1 MRRWTGFFL
10 GSPRR
15 AVITLSFLAILGAI
29 HHFAPGT
36 LSTIAN
42 GVVGELSPLLS
53 MLFYYG
59 LVFFF
64 IFLGLRT
71 MFRPFCRERGAR
83 R

>member
-1 MRRWTGFFL
+1 MRRWIRFFL

-15 AVITLSFLAILGAI
+15 AVVKLSFLAILGVI
-29 HHFAPGT
+29 HYFAPGT

-64 IFLGLRT
+64 IFLGFRT
-71 MFRPFCRERGAR
+71 MFRPFKKGKGAR

>member
-1 MRRWTGFFL
+1 MRRWIRFFL

-15 AVITLSFLAILGAI
+15 TLITLSFLATFGVIY
-29 HHFAPGT
+29 HFAPGT

-42 GVVGELSPLLS
+42 GVVVELSPLLS
-53 MLFYYG
+53 ILFYYG

-64 IFLGLRT
+64 IFLG
-71 MFRPFCRERGAR
+71 FRFIFKPFSKGRGAR